1 MYALLQDSASPLY
14 LEHHSGGS
22 HLPLQSSIMPYLH
35 EHSSGGDGGGGDG
48 GGGVGGGGVGGGG
61 GAGGGG
67 DGGGG
72 TGGGGDGGGGT
83 GGGGLGPTAAGA
95 GDGTFNSDWL
105 QMYHPVFAVWVSLV
119 HVSVNVPGEK
129 VFSTSAQYPLPSSSA
144 SSQQPSCLTATVEP
158 S

>member
-1 MYALLQDSASPLY
+1 MYALLQDAVSSLY

-35 EHSSGGDGGGGDG
+35 EHASGGDGGGGD
-48 GGGVGGGGVGGGG
+48 GGG

-72 TGGGGDGGGGT
+72 AGSGGDGGGGA

-95 GDGTFNSDWL
+95 GDGTLFSFWL
-105 QMYHPVFAVWVSLV
+105 QMYHPVFATEVSLV
-119 HVSVNVPGEK
+119 HVSVNVPGGK
-129 VFSTSAQYPLPSSSA
+129 ASSTSVQYPLSSSAA